1 MYKMLF
7 NFTIIIKVPIV
18 VQIKGNIKISNST
31 LQVKKIKKTKTSFI
45 KVYVFLAPQVR
56 IPFPVVSLMYVRLP
70 SSYPTN
76 IDLVAFV
83 AAKE

>member
-31 LQVKKIKKTKTSFI
+31 LQVKKNKENKDLI
-45 KVYVFLAPQVR
+45 YQG
-56 IPFPVVSLMYVRLP
+56 VRLLGAT
-70 SSYPTN
+70 STNSISRSVFDVCPTPF
-76 IDLVAFV
+76 LLPY
-83 AAKE
+83 KH